1 MRIRR
6 MAAVFLAGVFATGIS
21 LGLPQAAHATVVPD
35 PNWNEIFSPGLQAR
49 SNTLCLDV
57 PGGSSQEAL
66 RLQLW
71 RCHGSDSQGAPQ
83 RWQFIRWGTDPDGH
97 PAYFV
102 QNTGNHLCL
111 RWALFSNPN
120 PPGNIIQAPC
130 IVSGAPS
137 QTVWVILDESLQ
149 TSRLEAASW
158 IMATGAVVDLGHCL
172 SAYDTSDANGT
183 PLNLGD
189 CSRNVDQVWALG

>member
-97 PAYFV
+97 P
-102 QNTGNHLCL
+102 
-111 RWALFSNPN
+111 
-120 PPGNIIQAPC
+120 
-130 IVSGAPS
+130 S